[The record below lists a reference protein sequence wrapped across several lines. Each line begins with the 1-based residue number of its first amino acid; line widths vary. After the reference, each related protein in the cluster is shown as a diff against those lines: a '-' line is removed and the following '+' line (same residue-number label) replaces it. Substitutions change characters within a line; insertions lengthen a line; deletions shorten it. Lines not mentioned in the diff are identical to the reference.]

1 MNFFWV
7 NEKIFLVV
15 CFFQFVYAYIISDH
29 LPFDVAE
36 NVFCCGQFFYV
47 NRHESNLFAILC
59 YLFFVQVFFYV
70 REFVK
75 SCQKSF
81 CWSFANSNFIFIS
94 QDEHCLFFD
103 SSCFCFFF
111 YWKFL
116 DFPLY
121 SCLAK
126 WCCRTF
132 FAFGF
137 SIWNAHNCAEFNESL
152 VKISCAIFWN
162 NFFKFFFDLFSCALL
177 HDVAVV
183 CSDSCYNAQNVA
195 VYRWIRKSEG
205 K

>member
-81 CWSFANSNFIFIS
+81 CWSFANSDLVFIS
-94 QDEHCLFFD
+94 QDEYCLFFD

-111 YWKFL
+111 YWKRIPPFL
-116 DFPLY
+116 F
-121 SCLAK
+121 
-126 WCCRTF
+126 
-132 FAFGF
+132 
-137 SIWNAHNCAEFNESL
+137 
-152 VKISCAIFWN
+152 KITTIDTTTLIACAI
-162 NFFKFFFDLFSCALL
+162 
-177 HDVAVV
+177 VV
-183 CSDSCYNAQNVA
+183 PRAAPAASNPSKPIN
-195 VYRWIRKSEG
+195 R
-205 K
+205 

>member
-1 MNFFWV
+1 MLCLWQCFNIQRLQCHFF
-7 NEKIFLVV
+7 NPFQSLVHTQMA
-15 CFFQFVYAYIISDH
+15 FGIWQFI
-29 LPFDVAE
+29 
-36 NVFCCGQFFYV
+36 
-47 NRHESNLFAILC
+47 
-59 YLFFVQVFFYV
+59 
-70 REFVK
+70 K

-81 CWSFANSNFIFIS
+81 CWSFANSDLVFIS
-94 QDEHCLFFD
+94 QDEYCLFFD

-116 DFPLY
+116 DFSLY

-162 NFFKFFFDLFSCALL
+162 NFFKFFFDLFSCTLL